1 MSKVCAKAQRD
12 LDDLKQQLAA
22 RGHEMARVKSFA
34 QEREGA
40 ADALAEELQQLRKES
55 ADREVKLREAL
66 QAESR
71 RVEKQL
77 AREKALIVVKTQEVA
92 AANHQRE
99 LMEVRDR
106 MMEEKQAALAEQ
118 KQQHAAQVEELTRK
132 LHARE
137 EEKRSLVLQL
147 EDSRQSAA
155 VAREEASRQLKQQL
169 HEMRGVGPMSLLV
182 CHHTCVTCHCLCV
195 ITHVSHVIAC
205 VSSHM
210 CHMSLLH
217 TCDTWRVFAVWL
229 YSHVVYHLNLL
240 YPRPW
245 IRNANRTGLCWQ
257 RSRQLWLEPVT
268 LPASVWRK
276 SCLHCRVGWSGN
288 TAARWNVCRRS

>member
-1 MSKVCAKAQRD
+1 MPCSKQEKQAEVSKVCAKAQRD

-106 MMEEKQAALAEQ
+106 IMEEKQAALAEL

-182 CHHTCVTCHCLCV
+182 CHHTCVTCHYYTLV
-195 ITHVSHVIAC
+195 TPGG
-205 VSSHM
+205 
-210 CHMSLLH
+210 SLQYGFILMW
-217 TCDTWRVFAVWL
+217 C
-229 YSHVVYHLNLL
+229 
-240 YPRPW
+240 
-245 IRNANRTGLCWQ
+245 II
-257 RSRQLWLEPVT
+257 
-268 LPASVWRK
+268 
-276 SCLHCRVGWSGN
+276 
-288 TAARWNVCRRS
+288 

>member
-55 ADREVKLREAL
+55 ADREVKLREAM

-106 MMEEKQAALAEQ
+106 MMEDKQAALAEQ

-169 HEMRGVGPMSLLV
+169 HEMRGVGPTSLLV
-182 CHHTCVTCHCLCV
+182 CHHTCVTCHYYTLVTLEGLC
-195 ITHVSHVIAC
+195 SMA
-205 VSSHM
+205 
-210 CHMSLLH
+210 
-217 TCDTWRVFAVWL
+217 

-240 YPRPW
+240 SPRPW

-268 LPASVWRK
+268 LPASLWRK
-276 SCLHCRVGWSGN
+276 SCLHCRFGWSGN
-288 TAARWNVCRRS
+288 TASRWNVCRRS